1 MSIFDT
7 GEFSDKPSREW
18 LIENGFVEIDEEL
31 EYIKY
36 VRLSDRRFIFEPI
49 YFEYRYQTG
58 ELLIYTHGFTRW
70 NFKSEVKTNVSKFDI
85 NVYLSDDYL
94 ITKFSDS

>member
-7 GEFSDKPSREW
+7 GEFPNKPSREW
-18 LIENGFVEIDEEL
+18 LIENGFDEIVEEL
-31 EYIKY
+31 EYTKY

-49 YFEYRYQTG
+49 YLEYRYQTG
-58 ELLIYTHGFTRW
+58 LLLIYTREFTRW
-70 NFKSEVKTNVSKFDI
+70 KFKSEVKTNVSKFDI
-85 NVYLSDDYL
+85 NVYSSEDYL